1 MARLSP
7 GDPDGQLS
15 YVTMLAGDA
24 PSQALLEVRYRLRSG
39 GMASEFHAI
48 RDRHRVLAA
57 VNERA
62 RETDVYVG
70 CAPRCRPDGR
80 KQAIEQVWVLWAEC
94 DGHAASLAAQ
104 RHMPRPALVVASG
117 TPGNVHAYWP
127 LRAALS
133 PRDAERANLRLATA
147 LGADRNCFDASRI
160 LRPPGTWNH
169 KHNPPHRV
177 TVVQHRLAVRFDV
190 DQVVGSLPH
199 IDLTDVDRRWEARPT
214 GRGRSDP
221 LLRIPPEVYVR
232 ELLGVRAVPNSKV
245 RCPFHADDHPSLH
258 VYRTAERGWHCFSCR
273 RGGSIYDLAAE
284 VLGLGTRGRDF
295 IELRRRLNELFA
307 RDLARA
313 GWAGD
318 QRTISR

>member
-1 MARLSP
+1 M
-7 GDPDGQLS
+7 
-15 YVTMLAGDA
+15 VAGDA
-24 PSQALLEVRYRLRSG
+24 PPQALLEVRYRLRSG
-39 GMASEFHAI
+39 GMAAEFHPV

-57 VNERA
+57 VNEHA

-94 DGHAASLAAQ
+94 DGRAASLAAQ
-104 RHMPRPALVVASG
+104 RYVPRPALVVASG

-127 LRAALS
+127 LHAALT

-169 KHNPPHRV
+169 KHNPPRPV

-190 DQVVGSLPH
+190 DQVVGGLPH
-199 IDLTDVDRRWEARPT
+199 VDLTDVDRRWEARPAR
-214 GRGRSDP
+214 RGRRDR
-221 LLRIPPEVYVR
+221 LLSIPPEVYVR

-307 RDLARA
+307 RDVARA